1 MQFLTIFILIYFF
14 ENVVPWSGHLDMVLN
29 RSGFL
34 VHITLPRVN
43 NEGEREL
50 RGEYV
55 SSVIRQ
61 VAPDVTEDEMPVHRS
76 IMGERLDLLQAQADE
91 TLQAV
96 DFSSYVTPAINSPAL
111 FKFPEDGAGWSHVF
125 TQSLVAHVQMAVYN
139 ARRAISKLTYPAHS
153 EVLEMDGMSTASGR
167 HLLNNLCS
175 ALNTRYL
182 EVGVWRGSSLVSAIA
197 GNEYNVA
204 AVTAIDMWG
213 WDQQDSSLTE
223 FNAEDAIKVF
233 GDAENALLTTL
244 SRLDEH
250 TVAMEGVQVLR
261 EDCFQ
266 VDVAGLVEDNG
277 GKRFNVYFYDAGHT
291 AAEQKQAFTHYNRYY
306 ISALTAS

>member
-1 MQFLTIFILIYFF
+1 MQCLNIFILIHVL
-14 ENVVPWSGHLDMVLN
+14 EDVVAWGGHLDMVLN

-43 NEGEREL
+43 NDRERDL
-50 RGEYV
+50 REEYV
-55 SSVIRQ
+55 SSVMRQ
-61 VAPDVTEDEMPVHRS
+61 VVPEVTEDEMPVHMS
-76 IMGERLDLLQAQADE
+76 IMGERLELLQTQADE

-96 DFSSYVTPAINSPAL
+96 NFSPYVTPTINSPTL
-111 FKFPEDGAGWSHVF
+111 FKFPEEGAGWSSAS
-125 TQSLVAHVQMAVYN
+125 TQSLVAHVQMSVYN
-139 ARRAISKLTYPAHS
+139 ARRAISKLISPAHS
-153 EVLEMDGMSTASGR
+153 EVLKLDGMSTASGR
-167 HLLNNLCS
+167 HLLNNICS

-182 EVGVWRGSSLVSAIA
+182 EVGVWRGSTLVSAVA

-213 WDQQDSSLTE
+213 WDQQDTSLTE
-223 FNAEDAIKVF
+223 FDAEDAVKVF

-250 TVAMEGVQVLR
+250 TGALQRVQVLR

-266 VDVAGLVEDNG
+266 VDVSGLVQDNG

-291 AAEQKQAFTHYNRYY
+291 AAEQKQAFLYYNRYV
-306 ISALTAS
+306 